1 MTPAKRGRAIAVR
14 ALTLAVSLLASLA
27 AGLATSPA
35 ATAQGSDLSPNESLT
50 ANQDRWSADGRYRL
64 VMQGDGNLVEYGPSG
79 ALWSTR
85 TAGHPGSWAVMQS
98 DGNLV
103 VYGPGGNPL
112 WDSGTW
118 GNSGAR
124 VVVQNDSN
132 VVMYAA
138 SGPPLYATWRTRGAS
153 RGYNA
158 GVSGNCTWYAYERFR
173 GDATT
178 YPALSGD
185 AYNWDNSA
193 RMTGWS
199 VWLDATPHSIVVF
212 EPGVQGASSLGHV
225 AWVNVVQLRAD
236 GRYIYITEM
245 NFTGLG
251 RISSRWVKDVIGM
264 SYILAP
270 SL

>member
-1 MTPAKRGRAIAVR
+1 MFSVNGRRTMLIRLLAVV
-14 ALTLAVSLLASLA
+14 VSLLGSLIIGVL
-27 AGLATSPA
+27 AGPVAQ
-35 ATAQGSDLSPNESLT
+35 AQGSELSPNETLV
-50 ANQDRWSADGRYRL
+50 ANDSRWSADGRFRL
-64 VMQGDGNLVEYGPSG
+64 LMQGDGNLVEYGPSG

-85 TAGHPGSWAVMQS
+85 TGGHPGSRAVMQG

-103 VYGPGGNPL
+103 VYGPTGNPL
-112 WDSGTW
+112 WASGTW
-118 GNSGAR
+118 GNSGTR
-124 VVVQNDSN
+124 LVVQNDSN
-132 VVMYAA
+132 VVMYAP
-138 SGPPLYATWRTRGAS
+138 SGPPLYATSRS
-153 RGYNA
+153 RGVTRSYNA
-158 GVSGNCTWYAYERFR
+158 GVSGNCTWYAYDLFR
-173 GDATT
+173 GDTGF

-185 AYNWDNSA
+185 AYNWNDSA
-193 RMTGWS
+193 RATGWS

-225 AWVNVVQLRAD
+225 AWVYIVQLRAD

-251 RISSRWVKDVIGM
+251 QISSRWVKDVAGM